1 MKLLQLFMFTLLATA
16 AFPAL
21 AQLEGMLDVHVHSA
35 PDSMP
40 RSIDPFATARE
51 AQAAGMRA
59 LLFKN
64 HYTQTAGLAYMV
76 SLVVPGIEVYGGIAM
91 NRAVGGL
98 NPVAIDHMVRTTGNF
113 GRIVWMPTYDSEH
126 YHLTNTPNPV
136 HVPISAQGVLL
147 PETLTVLDSV
157 AANNLAFAT
166 GHSSPSESLLL
177 IRAARERGIDR
188 IIVTHS
194 AMPLIGMSLE
204 QEKEAASMGA
214 YLEYAIGFA
223 LNNTD
228 TLRSYISRIRELG
241 AEHVIISTDL
251 GQPNN
256 PSHTEG
262 LRRFVVAATA
272 AGLTQQE
279 LDLMLKTNPA
289 RLLGIE

>member
-1 MKLLQLFMFTLLATA
+1 MKLPDLYLLILLVTA
-16 AFPAL
+16 SLPAH
-21 AQLEGMLDVHVHSA
+21 AQLEGMMDVHVHSA

-40 RSIDPFATARE
+40 RSIDAFATARE

-126 YHLTNTPNPV
+126 YHLTNAPNPD
-136 HVPISAQGVLL
+136 HVPIASRGMLL
-147 PETLTVLDSV
+147 TETLAVLDSV
-157 AANNLAFAT
+157 AANNLALAT
-166 GHSSPSESLLL
+166 GHSSPAESLLL
-177 IRAARERGIDR
+177 IRAARERGIER

-194 AMPLIGMSLE
+194 AMPLIGMSVE
-204 QEKEAASMGA
+204 QEKEAAAMGA
-214 YLEYAIGFA
+214 FLEYAIGFA
-223 LNNTD
+223 LND
-228 TLRSYISRIRELG
+228 EQTLRTYIERMREIG
-241 AEHVIISTDL
+241 VEHVIVSTDL

-262 LRRFVVAATA
+262 LRRFVAAATA
-272 AGLTQQE
+272 AGMTQRE
-279 LDLMLKTNPA
+279 LDQVLKINPA
-289 RLLGIE
+289 RLLALD